1 MAAPRT
7 ETLTIFNMLPKRFF
21 PPKALPVAV
30 APAPRGRRRRFAK
43 LSSFVI
49 VIAENRSVSEACD
62 STPRQCR
69 RHHVIMMSSSIDASV
84 IVLHPIPPRGGAGI
98 SGDFEYISRTFG
110 NFFSLCS
117 RGRPFGERPA
127 AGTWTR
133 SRRRSR
139 SEEHTSELQSLMR
152 ISYAVFCLKKKK
164 KRLY

>member
-69 RHHVIMMSSSIDASV
+69 RHHVIM
-84 IVLHPIPPRGGAGI
+84 
-98 SGDFEYISRTFG
+98 
-110 NFFSLCS
+110 
-117 RGRPFGERPA
+117 
-127 AGTWTR
+127 
-133 SRRRSR
+133 R

-152 ISYAVFCLKKKK
+152 ISYAVFCFKNNIEHL
-164 KRLY
+164 RQNNINTYDH

>member
-110 NFFSLCS
+110 NFLSLCS

-127 AGTWTR
+127 AGT
-133 SRRRSR
+133 R

-152 ISYAVFCLKKKK
+152 ISYAVFCLKNKKTSIPTTQTTPS
-164 KRLY
+164 